1 MLATSAGPIILRN
14 LECFVD
20 ESDPSHGLIV
30 GCPIMKILEYSTD
43 ELLVRARDGQTEW
56 ELAGTNDTTAPTA
69 EGTMPLQR
77 VCRLQ
82 AAMETSAPSVAASE
96 DIERYETRTAFPT
109 MAPEVLADLIRTLE
123 QIFKVATAMG
133 LVLEPRAR
141 LKAILRTRQDMF
153 RLQFSDDPPVRVA
166 PLQVSLKPG
175 VTPTKSQPR
184 RYSPDDRA
192 FLERHVDALW
202 QHSLVFR
209 NPRSRWASAPRIV
222 RKKEQ
227 DHDPL
232 AGPRMTVYTRAENER
247 TEAMPWPMP
256 VLEVVIGE
264 LEGAHVFFVLDWFRG
279 DCQLPLHPDSQ
290 EYFTFVTHRGMYT
303 PTRVPTG
310 ATDAVA
316 YCQGVVEEILGDL
329 LGNGI
334 MCWLG
339 DILGYAADATA
350 LMELLDKVLA
360 RCEEYGLKLL
370 AKKCQFF
377 ATEVMWCGKLIS
389 AQGVMHCPERVQGL
403 IGIPLSRTAGE
414 LQQFIC
420 AITWMRRGIPEY
432 NRLTGD
438 LYAVLER
445 AMILAGSRK
454 KQKLN
459 RFLLVDAGWSERDTA
474 CLNAVRD
481 ALLNMLPLAHPIPT
495 AEVCLYADASQA
507 YWGAVVTQ
515 IDPSKLQLP
524 LEKQNHRPLDFLSGR
539 FAGASSRWATIEME
553 AFASVE
559 STRRLEYLL
568 LRPRGYTDHRN
579 LVYMFDPYGS
589 DGTMARY
596 RADKLQRWALSLMSF
611 KYVIEH
617 VPGEVNAWGNLL
629 SLWGA
634 GPVFPTESIARRV
647 ARLAV
652 VDRVSPLKE
661 FEFVWRSE
669 GEIRTLQQDT
679 QYQEQA
685 RAAGVNWDDERALLL
700 SPNGQ
705 VLIPPD
711 ATVLQQRL
719 CVIAH
724 AGAGGHRGAKT
735 TAAALSEV
743 FVWATMPADVSTFVQ
758 GCLHYMVTSGGK
770 IPRPHGETLV
780 ATKPNELLHFDFLS
794 MLEGED
800 GSKYVFVL
808 KDGMSGYVELVPCI
822 DATNDQTY
830 ASLLDWFK
838 RFGVV
843 RLWVSDQGAHFKNQV
858 IARLQSALGAHH
870 HFTLSYTPWTNGTV
884 KVVNREVLKSVKA
897 LLSERK
903 LQTTYWPRVLPVV
916 QVALNSMPSDRLDGA
931 TPLTAFTAFPGESQ
945 LRSILHPQDP
955 LEASVTWVEAEITNH
970 LQTVRAALDGMLA
983 EMTSASEKRRRA
995 ARDRHAMKRGLRPQV
1010 Q

>member
-1 MLATSAGPIILRN
+1 MLATSAGPIMLRN

-82 AAMETSAPSVAASE
+82 AAMETSAPSAAASE

-141 LKAILRTRQDMF
+141 LKAILRTRQDVF
-153 RLQFSDDPPVRVA
+153 RLQFSDDPP
-166 PLQVSLKPG
+166 
-175 VTPTKSQPR
+175 
-184 RYSPDDRA
+184 
-192 FLERHVDALW
+192 
-202 QHSLVFR
+202 HSLVFR

-232 AGPRMTVYTRAENER
+232 AGLRMTVDTRAENER
-247 TEAMPWPMP
+247 TEAMLWPMP

-334 MCWLG
+334 LCWLG

-414 LQQFIC
+414 LQQFLC

-459 RFLLVDAGWSERDTA
+459 RFLLVDAGWSEMDTA

-481 ALLNMLPLAHPIPT
+481 ALLNMLPLAHPSPT
-495 AEVCLYADASQA
+495 AE
-507 YWGAVVTQ
+507 
-515 IDPSKLQLP
+515 LP
-524 LEKQNHRPLDFLSGR
+524 LEKQNHRPLDFLTGR
-539 FAGASSRWATIEME
+539 FAGASSRWATIEKE
-553 AFASVE
+553 AFAIVE

-634 GPVFPTESIARRV
+634 GPVFPTESTARRV

-652 VDRVSPLKE
+652 VDRVSPLQE
-661 FEFVWRSE
+661 FEFVWPAE

-700 SPNGQ
+700 SPTGQ

-743 FVWATMPADVSTFVQ
+743 FLWATMPADVSTFVQ
-758 GCLHYMVTSGGK
+758 GCLHCMVTAGGK

-822 DATNDQTY
+822 DAASDQTY

-858 IARLQSALGAHH
+858 IVRLQSALGAHH

-916 QVALNSMPSDRLDGA
+916 QVALNSMPSGRLGGA
-931 TPLTAFTAFPGESQ
+931 TPLTAFTALPGESQ

-955 LEASVTWVEAEITNH
+955 FEASVTWVEAEITNH
-970 LQTVRAALDGMLA
+970 LQTVRAALDGMHA

-995 ARDRHAMKRGLRPQV
+995 ARDRHALKRGLRPPSSVKATLSLLSPRQV
-1010 Q
+1010 EVVTSLPWFGADRNALSALLMITPSRFKI